1 MKGYS
6 GDARDPDDQ
15 VIYNNA
21 QIRAM
26 DLPPS
31 NFHQPQEAVL
41 HLIGALPKAGLTWS
55 NKLHWRSKRDATI
68 YVGVGPKPLYLQRY
82 ESGNLPSYWTW
93 DTKLAWRLDLRPQ
106 SRNLARGA
114 ERAR

>member
-26 DLPPS
+26 DLLPS

-68 YVGVGPKPLYLQRY
+68 YVGVGPKPLYLHRVRQPA
-82 ESGNLPSYWTW
+82 LV
-93 DTKLAWRLDLRPQ
+93 LDLGHQARVAARPSPAISK
-106 SRNLARGA
+106 SRPRC
-114 ERAR
+114 

>member
-1 MKGYS
+1 
-6 GDARDPDDQ
+6 
-15 VIYNNA
+15 
-21 QIRAM
+21 M

-68 YVGVGPKPLYLQRY
+68 YVGVGPKPLYLLR
-82 ESGNLPSYWTW
+82 SPPSYWTW
-93 DTKLAWRLDLRPQ
+93 DTKLAWRPPAISKSRP
-106 SRNLARGA
+106 RC
-114 ERAR
+114 

>member
-1 MKGYS
+1 M
-6 GDARDPDDQ
+6 
-15 VIYNNA
+15 IYNNA

-82 ESGNLPSYWTW
+82 ESGNPSRTGPG
-93 DTKLAWRLDLRPQ
+93 TPLAWCRPSPAISK
-106 SRNLARGA
+106 SRPRC
-114 ERAR
+114 